1 MNVEQ
6 QIDTF
11 SNGYNRILDKI
22 ISEILKMMIETDL
35 GMQNNKSY
43 RPNVAA
49 VILSSKYPEKCEF
62 FVAHR
67 SDIKNAWQFPQGGI
81 DKGETPREA
90 LKRELL
96 EEIGCDKVEVLGEF
110 PEWISYEFPKKSN
123 SKKLYSYDGQTQ
135 KYFLVRLK
143 EGAEIN
149 LGAYHIPEF
158 AEYDF
163 VEYEALFKKVTYF
176 KRKVY
181 RRVIDYFID
190 EGLI

>member
-1 MNVEQ
+1 MQ
-6 QIDTF
+6 T
-11 SNGYNRILDKI
+11 DKR
-22 ISEILKMMIETDL
+22 
-35 GMQNNKSY
+35 Y

-49 VILSSKYPEKCEF
+49 VILSSKYPDKCEF
-62 FVAHR
+62 FIAHR

-81 DKGETPREA
+81 DTGETPRDA

-110 PEWISYEFPKKSN
+110 PEWISYEFPKKTA
-123 SKKLYSYDGQTQ
+123 SKKIYAYDGQTQ

-143 EGAEIN
+143 ESAEID
-149 LGAYHIPEF
+149 LQAYDIPEF
-158 AEYDF
+158 QEYEF
-163 VEYEALFKKVTYF
+163 VEYEDLFKKVTYF

-181 RRVIDYFID
+181 RRVIDYFIK

>member
-1 MNVEQ
+1 
-6 QIDTF
+6 
-11 SNGYNRILDKI
+11 
-22 ISEILKMMIETDL
+22 
-35 GMQNNKSY
+35 MQKKKRY

-81 DKGETPREA
+81 DEGETPEEA
-90 LKRELL
+90 LKRELF
-96 EEIGCDKVEVLGEF
+96 EEIGCNNVEILGEY
-110 PEWISYEFPKKSN
+110 PEWITYDFPGVARGKC
-123 SKKLYSYDGQTQ
+123 YPFDGQTQ

-143 EGAEIN
+143 EDAQIDLN
-149 LGAYHIPEF
+149 AYEIPEF
-158 AEYDF
+158 E
-163 VEYEALFKKVTYF
+163 EYEFVTYDELFKKVTYF

-181 RRVIDYFID
+181 RKVIDYFIQ